1 MKRKFKIIFIFLLIV
16 IIFLVGLILFFSKDD
31 KIELKQDTFIF
42 EYGDEIEK
50 DVSYYLKDA
59 DATKNINNYEFVC
72 NVEKNNDTGLID
84 AGNYECIIKYNRQET
99 SLNIIIEDTQAP
111 HFTKSEDEITVE
123 INNNI
128 DLLTYFL
135 AEDLSIVKLNID
147 GEYNLSKIGEY
158 KLKII
163 AVDSSSN
170 KTEKEFILKVIEPE
184 QKVKNEVST
193 KENKTVNSTNSN
205 KNVELKKEEV
215 KITEKYRTDISNMY
229 VKQINEYRQSKGLD
243 ALPVTDEAQ
252 NEANRRA
259 KEIINDFSHD
269 GSGYGF
275 GENIGDGSI
284 GSDFFTAWKN
294 SPVHNATMLREENRA
309 IAVSV
314 YEANNK
320 WYAVAVFRMNY

>member
-1 MKRKFKIIFIFLLIV
+1 MKKRFKIIFIVVLII

-42 EYGDEIEK
+42 EYGDEIGK

-59 DATKNINNYEFVC
+59 DATKNINDYEFVC
-72 NVEKNNDTGLID
+72 NVEKNNDTGLIEVD
-84 AGNYECIIKYNRQET
+84 NYECIIKYNKQEKN
-99 SLNIIIEDTQAP
+99 LNIIVQDTKAP

-123 INNNI
+123 LNSNV
-128 DLLTYFL
+128 DLLSYFS
-135 AEDLSIVKLNID
+135 AEDLSDVKLNID
-147 GEYNLSKIGEY
+147 GEYDLSKVGEY
-158 KLKII
+158 DLKII

-170 KTEKEFILKVIEPE
+170 KTEKDFILKVVEPE

-205 KNVELKKEEV
+205 KNVEQKKEEV

-229 VKQINEYRQSKGLD
+229 VKQINEYRKSKGLD

-252 NEANRRA
+252 TEANKRA

-294 SPVHNATMLREENRA
+294 SPVHNAAMLREENRA

>member
-1 MKRKFKIIFIFLLIV
+1 M
-16 IIFLVGLILFFSKDD
+16 FFSKDD
-31 KIELKQDTFIF
+31 KIEVKQDTFIF

-50 DVSYYLKDA
+50 DVSYYLNDA
-59 DATKNINNYEFVC
+59 DATKNINDYEFVC
-72 NVEKNNDTGLID
+72 NIEKNNDTGLID
-84 AGNYECIIKYNRQET
+84 VGSYECIIKYNKQEKI
-99 SLNIIIEDTQAP
+99 LNIIVQDTKAP
-111 HFTKSEDEITVE
+111 RFTQSEDEITVE
-123 INNNI
+123 INSNV
-128 DLLTYFL
+128 DLLTYFS

-147 GEYNLSKIGEY
+147 GEYDLSKVGEY
-158 KLKII
+158 DLKII
-163 AVDSSSN
+163 AVDSSFN
-170 KTEKEFILKVIEPE
+170 KTEKEFILKIVEPE
-184 QKVKNEVST
+184 QKVKNEVIT
-193 KENKTVNSTNSN
+193 KENMTSNSTNSN
-205 KNVELKKEEV
+205 KNVEQKREEFKSV
-215 KITEKYRTDISNMY
+215 EKYRTDISNLY

-252 NEANRRA
+252 TEANRRA
-259 KEIINDFSHD
+259 KEIINDFSHN

-294 SPVHNATMLREENRA
+294 SPVHNTTMLREENRA